1 MSDSPANV
9 WTFLIAVVT
18 LVGVVATPIVNWF
31 FTQRQT
37 RAVSA
42 NLAVGEKKIN
52 EVHDLVN
59 GQRQELER
67 LVAQLR
73 TANGLLVGRIRE
85 LEAKPDAPV

>member
-1 MSDSPANV
+1 MTENPANV

-31 FTQRQT
+31 LTERQT
-37 RAVSA
+37 KKVSA

-59 GQRQELER
+59 GQRQDLER
-67 LVAQLR
+67 LVAELR
-73 TANGLLVGRIRE
+73 ATNRVLAARLRALGVD
-85 LEAKPDAPV
+85 PDAPV